1 LLAYICKV
9 TKKFCFKEK
18 EKENKLVL
26 GMCWAMES
34 FLVKCGGIFFKGL
47 GKEEESS

>member
-9 TKKFCFKEK
+9 TKKFEFKEK

-26 GMCWAMES
+26 GISWAMES
-34 FLVKCGGIFFKGL
+34 FFG
-47 GKEEESS
+47 E